1 MQSSVRNYLSDTA
14 RQFGEGWNR
23 FWFTPSDPLPLG
35 ALRIATGLLV
45 LYGLATYTPDLDR
58 FFGPVGILTLDRVR
72 ALPGGDYRFSLFD
85 YAGSYT
91 ELQVFHAAALAL
103 VGLFTLGVFTRIT
116 GPLAWLAALS
126 YFHRG
131 VTLTWHW
138 EPIAAML
145 LAYLCIGPSGATLSV
160 DAWRRRRR
168 DPNAPLAAP
177 PVWYATVSLRLIQV
191 HVSAIYLMMAL
202 AKLSGDVWWDGTA
215 VWWLATRYESRLV
228 DWTGILGASIYLTNL
243 LTHGIVAFELTW
255 PVMIWNRAARPLWL
269 AASVV
274 SWAVLASLTG
284 LGLFAALMFVA
295 GGAYLD
301 GDAWRW
307 LGSCC
312 GGCRR
317 LPDPAASTEAA
328 V

>member
-1 MQSSVRNYLSDTA
+1 MTVSRRSLLSA
-14 RQFGEGWNR
+14 
-23 FWFTPSDPLPLG
+23 G
-35 ALRIATGLLV
+35 A
-45 LYGLATYTPDLDR
+45 
-58 FFGPVGILTLDRVR
+58 
-72 ALPGGDYRFSLFD
+72 
-85 YAGSYT
+85 
-91 ELQVFHAAALAL
+91 
-103 VGLFTLGVFTRIT
+103 
-116 GPLAWLAALS
+116 
-126 YFHRG
+126 
-131 VTLTWHW
+131 
-138 EPIAAML
+138 
-145 LAYLCIGPSGATLSV
+145 
-160 DAWRRRRR
+160 
-168 DPNAPLAAP
+168 LAAP
-177 PVWYATVSLRLIQV
+177 ALLLGRKSSAGARPNVLFIASDDMNNNLGCYGHPLVKSPNLDRLAARGVRFDRAYCQYPVCGPSRVSLMTGLRPDTTRVFDNQIAVRDTLPEAVTLPQLFRNHGWLSVRAGKMYHMDVPGSVGTDKWDDPPSWDI
-191 HVSAIYLMMAL
+191 AISPPGKEQHTAGKGRNITAGKRARWDYVAFE
-202 AKLSGDVWWDGTA
+202 GDGTA